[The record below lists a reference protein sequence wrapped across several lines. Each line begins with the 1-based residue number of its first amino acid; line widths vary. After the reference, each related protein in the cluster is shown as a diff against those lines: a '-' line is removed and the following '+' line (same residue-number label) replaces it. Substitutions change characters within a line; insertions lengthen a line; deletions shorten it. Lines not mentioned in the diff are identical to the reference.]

1 MYVDLCKV
9 IYIIICIYIYMCA
22 DSADI
27 LSLLRYGRGV
37 CGEFRSGGRGL
48 TVVTPTARALADP
61 ETTWRG
67 RKFRAGY
74 QMGPVD
80 HEQRWPMDDDTASPP
95 PAAATATDH
104 CNNNI
109 LYSTR
114 IYVTRHCRS
123 LSPTTMSGGGPAN
136 GYRCAEV
143 FTSWSVVTTYYSL
156 GYRHLPNNRD
166 NYY

>member
-1 MYVDLCKV
+1 MY
-9 IYIIICIYIYMCA
+9 A
-22 DSADI
+22 DSATAWTI

-37 CGEFRSGGRGL
+37 CGEFKGGGRGL
-48 TVVTPTARALADP
+48 TVVNPTARALADP

-80 HEQRWPMDDDTASPP
+80 REQRWPMDDDTATL
-95 PAAATATDH
+95 PATSTEH

-109 LYSTR
+109 LYNTR
-114 IYVTRHCRS
+114 MYVTRHFRP
-123 LSPTTMSGGGPAN
+123 LSPTTMSGGGPSN
-136 GYRCAEV
+136 GYRCADI
-143 FTSWSVVTTYYSL
+143 FTSWSVVSTYYYSI

-166 NYY
+166 D